1 MLLHLLLF
9 LSVAAA
15 CTVDTDC
22 GSADNT
28 QPGLC
33 VAGVCQCGFGYAG
46 ATLIDP
52 ASCALSCT
60 PAALPD
66 AVAFLTE
73 PSVTVAAEAGSLTLG
88 VDLAPY
94 AKQTPA
100 TMALLHPVNG
110 SRCSLMADELGL
122 GRWEQ
127 SVEPAQCRQQYV
139 YRRAFADA
147 VSQECWESGAPTT
160 EPGSQ

>member
-1 MLLHLLLF
+1 M
-9 LSVAAA
+9 
-15 CTVDTDC
+15 
-22 GSADNT
+22 
-28 QPGLC
+28 
-33 VAGVCQCGFGYAG
+33 GVCQCGFGYAG

-66 AVAFLTE
+66 AVAFLAE

-160 EPGSQ
+160 ETGSQ